1 MICSL
6 WKIEFVTASAT
17 YVLLDHVDMVE
28 SEPEFPWDQQSAVT
42 APIFQKYS
50 SSAPLGGVAASSSWT
65 RIRTV
70 NRPRSTALLDS
81 IQFPWGVTGYLRF
94 TIAGG
99 AAFVFLR
106 SCIKGISPSYE
117 IAPNFLLQAY
127 TAELGPPSLPEFS
140 SSALLHA
147 TRAVSTAGDIFAPT
161 ISGGASPYAAAIFEG
176 ALPAGYA
183 LTTSGVGCG
192 KITGTPTTPGV
203 YSWTVALSD
212 ARGAR
217 ILYDQTITITP

>member
-6 WKIEFVTASAT
+6 WKIEFVTASST
-17 YVLLDHVDMVE
+17 LLLLDHGDNIEVD
-28 SEPEFPWDQQSAVT
+28 PEFTAEQATAVSS
-42 APIFQKYS
+42 PIFQGFA
-50 SSAPLGGVAASSSWT
+50 SSAPLGGTVQTCSWT

-70 NRPRSTALLDS
+70 ARPRTTALMES
-81 IQFPWGVTGYLRF
+81 INFPWKVTGYMRV
-94 TIAGG
+94 TIDGGG
-99 AAFVFLR
+99 AVVYLR
-106 SCIKGISPSYE
+106 SAVKGISPSYE
-117 IAPNFLLQAY
+117 LAPNYLLQSY
-127 TAELGPPSLPEFS
+127 TAELGPPSMPVFS

-161 ISGGASPYAAAIFEG
+161 ISGGASPYAASIFAG

-183 LTTSGVGCG
+183 LTTSGAGCG

-217 ILYDQTITITP
+217 ILYDQTITISP